1 MNISVE
7 NLPIFFL
14 IMVGIGV
21 AIVFIGIV
29 RLAGIHEEEQYDI
42 SMNQKDD
49 TKHLEELFS
58 YFLQEEE
65 KKNNHFREMV
75 LEASRNKEDSI
86 IKQQTMYKNINKMN
100 EQQAEKQIFSEI
112 IKRYKEGETVEEI
125 AKNLKKGIGE
135 IKLVIS
141 LYLMR

>member
-29 RLAGIHEEEQYDI
+29 RLAGIHEEEQYDM
-42 SMNQKDD
+42 SMDQKDD

-86 IKQQTMYKNINKMN
+86 IKRQTMYKNINKMN
-100 EQQAEKQIFSEI
+100 EQQAEKQIFNEI

>member
-29 RLAGIHEEEQYDI
+29 RLAGIHEEEQYDM
-42 SMNQKDD
+42 SMDQKDD

-100 EQQAEKQIFSEI
+100 EQQAEKQIFNEI